1 VGVGYICGV
10 LRPDAQDEGLMV
22 TCLGFEGS
30 GLMITISRLRV
41 DGLEF
46 RVWA

>member
-1 VGVGYICGV
+1 MGVGYICWV
-10 LRPDAQDEGLMV
+10 LRPDALDVGLMV

-41 DGLEF
+41 DSLKF